1 MNMPVLKTEPQ
12 TIARAPSATVVAL
25 NAPTPGFLRSRI
37 LPAART
43 VAVSTLPP
51 LVTLCIL
58 LGRLAD
64 AVHEAGRDAAVA
76 DQDLE

>member
-12 TIARAPSATVVAL
+12 TVARAPSATVVAL

-58 LGRLAD
+58 LGLWQMLCMQS
-64 AVHEAGRDAAVA
+64 GRDAAVA